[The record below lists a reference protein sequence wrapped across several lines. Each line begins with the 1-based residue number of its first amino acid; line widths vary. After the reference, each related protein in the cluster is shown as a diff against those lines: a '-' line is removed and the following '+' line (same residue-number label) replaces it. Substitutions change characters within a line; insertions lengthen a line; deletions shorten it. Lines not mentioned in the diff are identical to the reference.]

1 MSCQAIYPK
10 EGNIIYMNSCGE
22 GSRKVAH
29 CLKAVRWEIKNP
41 HQVMVYKFY
50 TNLSF
55 FNKRGFMDTKGFKG
69 ATWKCVKLPHSLQ
82 PDATSCGVFV
92 CKVSSCNNCF
102 YNCITLV
109 HPPFSSLQ
117 KHFFS
122 GETWPSHAQTQTLHR
137 CVKTWVYA
145 FWMNQVFLHYFKK
158 GWWTQKRMR

>member
-22 GSRKVAH
+22 STRKFAH

-50 TNLSF
+50 TNFSF

-109 HPPFSSLQ
+109 NLLIMFHKIFSKFSTINVSKRNMTWRFSQYLI
-117 KHFFS
+117 FF
-122 GETWPSHAQTQTLHR
+122 AQ
-137 CVKTWVYA
+137 
-145 FWMNQVFLHYFKK
+145 FWKIYI
-158 GWWTQKRMR
+158 